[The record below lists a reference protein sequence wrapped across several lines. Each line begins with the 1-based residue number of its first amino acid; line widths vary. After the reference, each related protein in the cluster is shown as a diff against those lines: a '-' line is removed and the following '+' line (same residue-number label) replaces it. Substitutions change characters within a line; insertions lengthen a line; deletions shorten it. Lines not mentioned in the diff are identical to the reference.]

1 MITLGNSATFAIQ
14 HLSTPLRNVVRD
26 GDPDAFYAPGTLLRV
41 AVDTSHPIG
50 YGMPAETDVMFVN
63 NGGFVPNTR
72 WRRGDMTRSIVSY
85 PNTAL
90 RRSGWIVGEQRL
102 RGTGAV
108 IEAPL
113 DDGRVILHTFRVQHR
128 GQTWGTFKLLF
139 NSIFYGP
146 AARGETAF
154 QTTLDADAQ

>member
-1 MITLGNSATFAIQ
+1 
-14 HLSTPLRNVVRD
+14 
-26 GDPDAFYAPGTLLRV
+26 
-41 AVDTSHPIG
+41 
-50 YGMPAETDVMFVN
+50 MFVN

-85 PNTAL
+85 PNMAL

-146 AARGETAF
+146 AARGEPAF